1 MAFPLV
7 VWDRARSLLMGG
19 FYTHEVESA
28 LGVEF
33 ANYLDEFQ
41 LEDLPK
47 LVKSVDRQL
56 EQIKSRNITPTER
69 RADGEQRANIRQQ
82 GAFVAPTKPKQ
93 SDNDSPKKSGTFG

>member
-19 FYTHEVESA
+19 FYMHEVESA

-82 GAFVAPTKPKQ
+82 GAFVAPEKSKQ
-93 SDNDSPKKSGTFG
+93 SNDDSTEKPRTFG